1 MIIINTA
8 DVFPPSL
15 PLIATGSIVGG
26 APPALLEKVDAG
38 DVAADGTFVGVVV
51 GGNGVKVGEL
61 VMRGIVSRV
70 GVFVGVA
77 VGVGVG
83 TAVGAAV
90 RAAVGATVGADVG
103 MYVGRVVGDKVG
115 HVYVNL
121 PGISNVRS
129 IPEKDKRTALSPPSG
144 SE

>member
-15 PLIATGSIVGG
+15 PLVAFVGG
-26 APPALLEKVDAG
+26 APPSLFKKAGAG

-70 GVFVGVA
+70 GVLVGVA

-90 RAAVGATVGADVG
+90 RAVVGATVGADVG
-103 MYVGRVVGDKVG
+103 MYVGRDVGDKVG

-121 PGISNVRS
+121 PGTSNVRS
-129 IPEKDKRTALSPPSG
+129 IPELKDKRTAPSPPPG
-144 SE
+144 AE